1 MFKKIAMVILATWM
15 IAACFGPKKL
25 DPTAFLVDTGP
36 KESIPQICRAAYESA
51 AVRVAV
57 VNFTNNTTF
66 DFAKSVTAN
75 VQGSSQRSAVGGAAV
90 GVGPGVAG
98 VVWGAKEQASF
109 QQNAQVIERQ
119 INAKLAESI
128 EDGVTDEIV
137 NMGGATVFTRKEIEK
152 VLSEQKFQLCYGAG
166 VKIGDGAQFLF
177 SHDSDGGEHGRDNDH
192 NDRQQA
198 RYNGIAAFHRLVV

>member
-57 VNFTNNTTF
+57 GNFTNNTTF

-152 VLSEQKFQLCYGAG
+152 VLSEQKFQHSGLTDDRTLVQLGKLVG
-166 VKIGDGAQFLF
+166 VKYIITG
-177 SHDSDGGEHGRDNDH
+177 S
-192 NDRQQA
+192 
-198 RYNGIAAFHRLVV
+198 VVNVDLA